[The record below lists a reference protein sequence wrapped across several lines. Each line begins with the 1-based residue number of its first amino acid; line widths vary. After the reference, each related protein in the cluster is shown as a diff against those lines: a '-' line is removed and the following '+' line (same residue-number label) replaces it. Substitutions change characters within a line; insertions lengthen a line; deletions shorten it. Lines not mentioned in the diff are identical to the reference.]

1 MADVGAVLAEDYVE
15 ALKRRVEVLEKKLLP
30 REAGPPVMALTS
42 AVRDLEKKLDVL
54 GGKEKGGHAKQLWGK
69 IDQLESVL
77 APEYSQQLK
86 LTEDAKREL
95 LVGQVAQLRQF
106 SELMDE
112 VHHLKDY
119 INSTEC
125 QGLEGHE
132 KKLVSVAAT
141 HSEQDAQVQELAR
154 QTREL
159 MEGYRQLMLQ
169 LSSQCVQWEEVLR
182 KHEAARS

>member
-1 MADVGAVLAEDYVE
+1 MADTSAVVTEDYVE

-30 REAGPPVMALTS
+30 REAGPPVMSLTS
-42 AVRDLEKKLDVL
+42 AVRELEKKLDAL
-54 GGKEKGGHAKQLWGK
+54 GGKEKGGHVKQLWGK
-69 IDQLESVL
+69 IDQLENVL

-86 LTEDAKREL
+86 LTEDTKREL
-95 LVGQVAQLRQF
+95 LMGQVSQLRQF
-106 SELMDE
+106 SERMEE

-132 KKLVSVAAT
+132 KKLASVAAA
-141 HSEQDAQVQELAR
+141 HSEQDARVQELAR
-154 QTREL
+154 QAREL

-169 LSSQCVQWEEVLR
+169 LSSQCVQWDEVLR
-182 KHEAARS
+182 KHEAKS